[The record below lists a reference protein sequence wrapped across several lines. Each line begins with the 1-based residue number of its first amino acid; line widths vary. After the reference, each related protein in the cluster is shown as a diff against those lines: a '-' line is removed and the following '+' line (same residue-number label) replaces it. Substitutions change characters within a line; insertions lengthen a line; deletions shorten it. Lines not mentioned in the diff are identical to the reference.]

1 MISKF
6 FVIFSVVF
14 VLSFFSNGIIGYGQD
29 IFKAMDPSGN
39 QIHSGIYISG
49 FIAINLEQNDI
60 NANISLNS
68 GTQRGEPIRGAR
80 IILNNVPIVEGAAG
94 NYTGTA
100 RAVLGR
106 SSTVMNS
113 AGETY
118 GGGGNIKLLIHLGG
132 ELPIEINANMLERLS
147 ISISPVQRRGVNLTG
162 PVNVSWSSS
171 GSNNEK
177 FNFAII
183 NSNGEIVFEKINR
196 TGRGMELRM
205 PRRSVPPNGVYT
217 FRISKFEKRIDRIQ
231 NVAAGSYIDI
241 YSDATVTYSTF
252 K

>member
-6 FVIFSVVF
+6 SLVVSM
-14 VLSFFSNGIIGYGQD
+14 VLVLFFFSNGVFGFGQD
-29 IFKAMDPSGN
+29 MDPAGN

-49 FIAINLEQNDI
+49 FIAVNFVLNDI
-60 NANISLNS
+60 NANISLNV
-68 GTQRGEPIRGAR
+68 GGKEGRPFRGAR
-80 IILNNVPIVEGAAG
+80 IILNNVPIAEGVAG

-106 SSTVMNS
+106 SSAVMNS

-118 GGGGNIKLLIHLGG
+118 GGGGNIRLLIHLGG
-132 ELPIEINANMLERLS
+132 ELPIEINVNMVERLS
-147 ISISPVQRRGVNLTG
+147 MSISPVQGRGVNLTG
-162 PVNVSWSSS
+162 PVNISWSSS
-171 GSNNEK
+171 SSNNEK

-183 NSNGEIVFEKINR
+183 NSRGEIVFEKINR

-205 PRRSVPPNGVYT
+205 PRRLVPPNGAYI
-217 FRISKFEKRIDRIQ
+217 FRISKFEKRIDGIQ
-231 NVAAGSYIDI
+231 NASAGSYIDI
-241 YSDATVTYSTF
+241 YSDATATHNIF